1 MHNFLTMMSRPAA
14 AVLMA
19 AVLVAVLSPS
29 SEAAVSCSDVF
40 QKLMPCLSYLQ
51 SGGNS
56 APPSPCCNGI
66 SALMT
71 EATVKADR
79 QTACNCLK
87 RAAASVSGINFGL
100 AGALP
105 QRCGVNIPYKIS
117 PTTDCNKPVLI
128 LMVLYTNIRFKMN

>member
-1 MHNFLTMMSRPAA
+1 MSRPAA

-19 AVLVAVLSPS
+19 AVLVAVLSTS
-29 SEAAVSCSDVF
+29 SEAAMSCSVVF
-40 QKLMPCLSYLQ
+40 RNLMPCLGYLQ

-56 APPSPCCNGI
+56 APPTPCCDGI
-66 SALMT
+66 SALM
-71 EATVKADR
+71 AQANVKADR

-87 RAAASVSGINFGL
+87 TAAASVTGINFKL

-117 PTTDCNKPVLI
+117 PSTDCTKVN
-128 LMVLYTNIRFKMN
+128 